1 MPLSGIR
8 AIHAMPLM
16 MLDQTN
22 ACLFDNLVGD
32 KKRDGSE
39 QTSNDGANK
48 RITLHNYFRP
58 VSPISFRPRIITRL
72 DEKAE
77 HKPFPRE
84 RVVAL
89 QELGGHSFTP
99 TKDSEDAF
107 KTPAAA
113 LNTPGESP
121 PQSPQH

>member
-48 RITLHNYFRP
+48 RITLHRQK
-58 VSPISFRPRIITRL
+58 SF
-72 DEKAE
+72 
-77 HKPFPRE
+77 
-84 RVVAL
+84 AL
-89 QELGGHSFTP
+89 E
-99 TKDSEDAF
+99 
-107 KTPAAA
+107 
-113 LNTPGESP
+113 PG
-121 PQSPQH
+121 PQSGFGHYQAQEIRTVAWLKSTTIF